1 MPGILCQRLFHQCM
15 KIVLHPTQLDTQQY
29 HIVPGLDGY
38 LHLTMAIVMAWI
50 ADLEEQI
57 IITGVSNKSCPVC
70 LVVHQDFDS
79 WHRPIAHT
87 RRLPED
93 TIRELQLVCQLYPE
107 ASLYEFKQEV
117 MKHGSGLSG
126 AIEDPCWEGLLV
138 GPDIFLTQDLLH
150 GCYKFIWDHVAKWLK
165 HTIGKD
171 ELDQHFRAQPTYLGF
186 GGFVSGISKI
196 SQAMGHEHRM
206 FLWFIVSVIAGYKNL
221 DHKVLLAIR
230 VLTDYIFMA
239 HNPLLSVASLE
250 TMAEHLSEFHRN
262 KSIFIQNGSRGR
274 MDHLRIP
281 KLHALVH
288 YLENSYQLG
297 VPDNFSTETPESLHI
312 KMCKEPYKATNHCEY
327 DCQILNYL
335 DIQDRLVLWALFE
348 VTQNQ
353 PSEVCTFTTIDRSH
367 SQSAASLLDT

>member
-1 MPGILCQRLFHQCM
+1 
-15 KIVLHPTQLDTQQY
+15 
-29 HIVPGLDGY
+29 
-38 LHLTMAIVMAWI
+38 
-50 ADLEEQI
+50 
-57 IITGVSNKSCPVC
+57 
-70 LVVHQDFDS
+70 
-79 WHRPIAHT
+79 
-87 RRLPED
+87 
-93 TIRELQLVCQLYPE
+93 
-107 ASLYEFKQEV
+107 
-117 MKHGSGLSG
+117 
-126 AIEDPCWEGLLV
+126 
-138 GPDIFLTQDLLH
+138 
-150 GCYKFIWDHVAKWLK
+150 
-165 HTIGKD
+165 
-171 ELDQHFRAQPTYLGF
+171 
-186 GGFVSGISKI
+186 
-196 SQAMGHEHRM
+196 M
-206 FLWFIVSVIAGYKNL
+206 FLQFIVSVIAGYENL

-230 VLTDYIFMA
+230 ALTDYIFMA

-262 KSIFIQNGSRGR
+262 KSIFIQNGSQGE

-281 KLHALVH
+281 KLHALIH

-297 VPDNFSTETPESLHI
+297 VPNNFSTETPESLHI